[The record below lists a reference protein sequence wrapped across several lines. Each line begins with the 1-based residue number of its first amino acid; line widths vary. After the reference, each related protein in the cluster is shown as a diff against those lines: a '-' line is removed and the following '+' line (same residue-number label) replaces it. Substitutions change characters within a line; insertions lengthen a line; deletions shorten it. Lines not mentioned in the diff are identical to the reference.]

1 VAIPAVPQPYDR
13 RNPPVQLVVA
23 RIGRA
28 HGIKGEV
35 TVEVRTDEP
44 ELRLAPG
51 AVLATDPPAAG
62 PLTIE
67 TGRVH
72 GGRLLLRFASVDDR
86 DAAEALR
93 NTLLIADVDPDESPD
108 EPDEYYDHQL
118 IDLDV
123 VTADGTPVGR
133 IAEIS
138 HLPAQDLFV
147 VRRPG
152 GGEVMI
158 PFVEEIV
165 TEIDL
170 VAQRTVIDPPP
181 GLIDD
186 QAVVVGS
193 KKPKAPDRPD
203 RESASPEDTSP
214 QDTAPFEEAASAGD
228 SASPGKTGSP
238 GATTPSAETVTPQ
251 ETALPGKNASPG
263 SPGGSPGAPG
273 GDVEDGS

>member
-1 VAIPAVPQPYDR
+1 M
-13 RNPPVQLVVA
+13 QLVVA

-51 AVLATDPPAAG
+51 AVLATDPEGVG

-72 GGRLLLRFASVDDR
+72 SGRLLLRFEGVKDR
-86 DAAEALR
+86 TGAEALR
-93 NTLLIADVDPDESPD
+93 NTLLIAEIDPDEVPED
-108 EPDEYYDHQL
+108 PDEYYDHQL

-123 VTADGTPVGR
+123 VTEDGTEVGR
-133 IAEIS
+133 ITEIS
-138 HLPAQDLFV
+138 HLPSQDLFIV
-147 VRRPG
+147 ERPDG
-152 GGEVMI
+152 SEVMI

-170 VAQRTVIDPPP
+170 EQQKAVIAPPP

-186 QAVVVGS
+186 RAEIAS
-193 KKPKAPDRPD
+193 S
-203 RESASPEDTSP
+203 REES
-214 QDTAPFEEAASAGD
+214 
-228 SASPGKTGSP
+228 
-238 GATTPSAETVTPQ
+238 
-251 ETALPGKNASPG
+251 
-263 SPGGSPGAPG
+263 
-273 GDVEDGS
+273 